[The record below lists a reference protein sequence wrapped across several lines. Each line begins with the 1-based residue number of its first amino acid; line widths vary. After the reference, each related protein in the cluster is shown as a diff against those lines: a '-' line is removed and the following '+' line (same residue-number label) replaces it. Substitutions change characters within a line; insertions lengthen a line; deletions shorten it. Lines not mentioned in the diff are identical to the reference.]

1 MGYLFKQ
8 VNLEKND
15 AIIQFGN
22 SLEVDRFIEFDL
34 FKGQTTD
41 RLELERQL
49 LNDPKLE
56 VEKTTKILS
65 HLFEMH
71 EYLAISNKHEVPTI
85 PKKKLIKQITRPT
98 GYYYGSQQFKLA
110 ITESLNSLSKSKS
123 TKLNELYL
131 VGDYYTDYTFDK
143 SLISDDHDFLYALSN
158 VSTNIRINLID
169 FDFQQRNWDLITQI
183 NSTTRKVNPI
193 IIFNITKDIE
203 RQQYETY
210 IDEYRE
216 ATDD

>member
-41 RLELERQL
+41 RLKLERQL

-110 ITESLNSLSKSKS
+110 ITESFNSLSKSKS

-143 SLISDDHDFLYALSN
+143 SLLSDDRDFLYALSN
-158 VSTNIRINLID
+158 VPTNIRINLKTID
-169 FDFQQRNWDLITQI
+169 F
-183 NSTTRKVNPI
+183 
-193 IIFNITKDIE
+193 
-203 RQQYETY
+203 
-210 IDEYRE
+210 
-216 ATDD
+216 